1 MTNTYKNIKKI
12 LPVTRLEPYNNNKN
26 SFIIIRFFSN
36 GSGNNSEF
44 LPERYDRVNAVREDG
59 LVDIYHLLAPFV
71 ANSKSPKDSI
81 KKLAATKR
89 FRQVDNQFLRVKRKR
104 GWVVTNYELLLA
116 DPIITLVFITLLNK
130 GAEAFYLF
138 DYYFKK
144 NTVKLDR

>member
-12 LPVTRLEPYNNNKN
+12 LPVIRLEPYNNNTS
-26 SFIIIRFFSN
+26 SFIITRFFSN
-36 GSGNNSEF
+36 GSSKDSEF
-44 LPERYDRVNAVREDG
+44 LPTRYDRVNAVRKSG
-59 LVDIYHLLAPFV
+59 RVNIYHLLAPFV
-71 ANSKSPKDSI
+71 ADSKSPKDSI

-89 FRQVDNQFLRVKRKR
+89 FRQVHNEYIRVKQKEE
-104 GWVVTNYELLLA
+104 GWLVTHSGLLVA

-144 NTVKLDR
+144 NTVK